1 VATTKRKP
9 MTVRQVA
16 LKHGFRSGLEETIA
30 KKLSADK
37 IPFEY
42 EKLKIN
48 FNQPEKKRSYT
59 PDFQL
64 LSNGIIIESKGRFL
78 VADRLKHLWVK
89 EQHPELDI
97 RFVFTNSRSKLRK
110 GAKSSYGQ
118 WCDKYGFRYYDRII
132 PEDWLKE
139 KGKNKHPKF
148 IKFTGAKVRRVK

>member
-1 VATTKRKP
+1 VATTSKRKP

-37 IPFEY
+37 VPFEY

-64 LSNGIIIESKGRFL
+64 LSNDIIIESKGRFL

-97 RFVFTNSRSKLRK
+97 RFVFSNSKAKLSKASK
-110 GAKSSYGQ
+110 TTYGM
-118 WCDKYGFRYYDRII
+118 WCDKHGFKYADREI
-132 PEDWLKE
+132 P
-139 KGKNKHPKF
+139 KGWINE
-148 IKFTGAKVRRVK
+148 

>member
-1 VATTKRKP
+1 MAVTRKRKP

-30 KKLSADK
+30 KKLSADNVA
-37 IPFEY
+37 FEY

-48 FNQPEKKRSYT
+48 FTQPEKKRSYT

-89 EQHPELDI
+89 EQYPEYDI
-97 RFVFTNSRSKLRK
+97 RFVFSNSKAKLSKASK
-110 GAKSSYGQ
+110 TTYGM
-118 WCDKYGFRYYDRII
+118 WCDKHGFKYADREI
-132 PEDWLKE
+132 PKSWIME
-139 KGKNKHPKF
+139 K
-148 IKFTGAKVRRVK
+148 

>member
-1 VATTKRKP
+1 MATTRKRKP

-30 KKLSADK
+30 KKLSADNVA
-37 IPFEY
+37 FEY

-48 FNQPEKKRSYT
+48 FTQPEKKRSYT

-89 EQHPELDI
+89 EQHPEYDI
-97 RFVFTNSRSKLRK
+97 RFVFSNSKAKLSKASK
-110 GAKSSYGQ
+110 TTYGM
-118 WCDKYGFRYYDRII
+118 WCDKHGFKYADREI
-132 PEDWLKE
+132 P
-139 KGKNKHPKF
+139 KGWINE
-148 IKFTGAKVRRVK
+148 

>member
-1 VATTKRKP
+1 

-37 IPFEY
+37 VPFEY

-97 RFVFTNSRSKLRK
+97 RFVFSNSKAKLSKASK
-110 GAKSSYGQ
+110 TTYGM
-118 WCDKYGFRYYDRII
+118 WCDKHGFKYSDREI
-132 PEDWLKE
+132 PLSWILE
-139 KGKNKHPKF
+139 K
-148 IKFTGAKVRRVK
+148 

>member
-1 VATTKRKP
+1 MATTKRKP

-97 RFVFTNSRSKLRK
+97 RFVFSNSKAKLSKASK
-110 GAKSSYGQ
+110 TTYGM
-118 WCDKYGFRYYDRII
+118 WCDKHGFKYSDREI
-132 PEDWLKE
+132 PLSWILE
-139 KGKNKHPKF
+139 K
-148 IKFTGAKVRRVK
+148 

>member
-1 VATTKRKP
+1 MATTRKRKP

-30 KKLSADK
+30 KKLSADNVA
-37 IPFEY
+37 FEY

-48 FNQPEKKRSYT
+48 FTQPEKKRSYT

-64 LSNGIIIESKGRFL
+64 LKNGIIIESKGRFL

-97 RFVFTNSRSKLRK
+97 RFVFSNSKAKLSKASK
-110 GAKSSYGQ
+110 TTYGM
-118 WCDKYGFRYYDRII
+118 WCDKHGFKYADREI
-132 PEDWLKE
+132 P
-139 KGKNKHPKF
+139 KGWINE
-148 IKFTGAKVRRVK
+148 

>member
-1 VATTKRKP
+1 

-37 IPFEY
+37 VPFEY

-97 RFVFTNSRSKLRK
+97 RFVFSNSKAKLSKASK
-110 GAKSSYGQ
+110 TTYGM
-118 WCDKYGFRYYDRII
+118 WCDKHGFKYADREI
-132 PEDWLKE
+132 P
-139 KGKNKHPKF
+139 KGWINE
-148 IKFTGAKVRRVK
+148 

>member
-1 VATTKRKP
+1 

-37 IPFEY
+37 VPFEY

-64 LSNGIIIESKGRFL
+64 LRNGIIIESKGRFL

-97 RFVFTNSRSKLRK
+97 RFVFSNSKAKLSKASK
-110 GAKSSYGQ
+110 TTYGM
-118 WCDKYGFRYYDRII
+118 WCDKHGFKYADREI
-132 PEDWLKE
+132 PKSWILE
-139 KGKNKHPKF
+139 K
-148 IKFTGAKVRRVK
+148 

>member
-97 RFVFTNSRSKLRK
+97 RFVFSNSKAKLSKASK
-110 GAKSSYGQ
+110 TTYGM
-118 WCDKYGFRYYDRII
+118 WCDKHGFKYSDREI
-132 PEDWLKE
+132 PLSWILE
-139 KGKNKHPKF
+139 K
-148 IKFTGAKVRRVK
+148 

>member
-1 VATTKRKP
+1 MATTRKRRP

-30 KKLSADK
+30 KKLSADNVA
-37 IPFEY
+37 FEY

-48 FNQPEKKRSYT
+48 FTQPEKKRSYT

-64 LSNGIIIESKGRFL
+64 LKNGIIIESKGRFL

-97 RFVFTNSRSKLRK
+97 RFVFSNSKAKLSKASK
-110 GAKSSYGQ
+110 TTYGM
-118 WCDKYGFRYYDRII
+118 WCDKHGFKYADREI
-132 PEDWLKE
+132 P
-139 KGKNKHPKF
+139 KGWINE
-148 IKFTGAKVRRVK
+148 

>member
-1 VATTKRKP
+1 

-30 KKLSADK
+30 KKLSTDK
-37 IPFEY
+37 VPFEY

-97 RFVFTNSRSKLRK
+97 RFVFSNSKAKLSKASK
-110 GAKSSYGQ
+110 TTYGM
-118 WCDKYGFRYYDRII
+118 WCDKYGFKYADREI
-132 PEDWLKE
+132 P
-139 KGKNKHPKF
+139 KGWINE
-148 IKFTGAKVRRVK
+148 

>member
-1 VATTKRKP
+1 

-37 IPFEY
+37 VPFEY

-64 LSNGIIIESKGRFL
+64 LSNDIIIESKGRFL

-97 RFVFTNSRSKLRK
+97 RFVFSNSKAKLSKASK
-110 GAKSSYGQ
+110 TTYGM
-118 WCDKYGFRYYDRII
+118 WCDKHGFKYADREI
-132 PEDWLKE
+132 P
-139 KGKNKHPKF
+139 KGWINE
-148 IKFTGAKVRRVK
+148 

>member
-1 VATTKRKP
+1 

-30 KKLSADK
+30 KKLPADK

-97 RFVFTNSRSKLRK
+97 RFVFSNSKAKLSKASK
-110 GAKSSYGQ
+110 TTYGM
-118 WCDKYGFRYYDRII
+118 WCDKHGFKYSDREI
-132 PEDWLKE
+132 PLSWILE
-139 KGKNKHPKF
+139 K
-148 IKFTGAKVRRVK
+148 

>member
-1 VATTKRKP
+1 MATTCKRKP

-30 KKLSADK
+30 KKLSADNVA
-37 IPFEY
+37 FEY

-48 FNQPEKKRSYT
+48 FTQPEKKRSYT

-64 LSNGIIIESKGRFL
+64 LKNGIIIESKGRFL

-97 RFVFTNSRSKLRK
+97 RFVFSNSKAKLSKASK
-110 GAKSSYGQ
+110 TTYGM
-118 WCDKYGFRYYDRII
+118 WCDKHGFKYADREI
-132 PEDWLKE
+132 P
-139 KGKNKHPKF
+139 KGWINE
-148 IKFTGAKVRRVK
+148 

>member
-1 VATTKRKP
+1 

-97 RFVFTNSRSKLRK
+97 RFVFSNSKAKLSKASK
-110 GAKSSYGQ
+110 TTYGM
-118 WCDKYGFRYYDRII
+118 WCDKHGFKYSDREI
-132 PEDWLKE
+132 PLSWILE
-139 KGKNKHPKF
+139 K
-148 IKFTGAKVRRVK
+148 

>member
-37 IPFEY
+37 VPFEY

-97 RFVFTNSRSKLRK
+97 RFVFSNSKAKLSKASK
-110 GAKSSYGQ
+110 TTYGM
-118 WCDKYGFRYYDRII
+118 WCDKHGFKYSDREI
-132 PEDWLKE
+132 PLSWILE
-139 KGKNKHPKF
+139 K
-148 IKFTGAKVRRVK
+148 

>member
-1 VATTKRKP
+1 

-37 IPFEY
+37 VPFEY

-89 EQHPELDI
+89 EQHPKLDI
-97 RFVFTNSRSKLRK
+97 RFVFSNSKAKLSKASK
-110 GAKSSYGQ
+110 TTYGM
-118 WCDKYGFRYYDRII
+118 WCDKHGFKYADREI
-132 PEDWLKE
+132 P
-139 KGKNKHPKF
+139 KGWINE
-148 IKFTGAKVRRVK
+148 

>member
-1 VATTKRKP
+1 VATTSKRKP

-37 IPFEY
+37 VPFEY

-97 RFVFTNSRSKLRK
+97 RFVFSNSKAKLSKASK
-110 GAKSSYGQ
+110 TTYGM
-118 WCDKYGFRYYDRII
+118 WCDKHGFKYADREI
-132 PEDWLKE
+132 P
-139 KGKNKHPKF
+139 KGWINE
-148 IKFTGAKVRRVK
+148 

>member
-1 VATTKRKP
+1 

-30 KKLSADK
+30 KKLSADNVA
-37 IPFEY
+37 FEY

-48 FNQPEKKRSYT
+48 FTQPEKKRSYT

-64 LSNGIIIESKGRFL
+64 LKNGIIIESKGRFL

-97 RFVFTNSRSKLRK
+97 RFVFSNSKAKLSKASK
-110 GAKSSYGQ
+110 TTYGM
-118 WCDKYGFRYYDRII
+118 WCDKHGFKYADREI
-132 PEDWLKE
+132 P
-139 KGKNKHPKF
+139 KGWINE
-148 IKFTGAKVRRVK
+148 

>member
-1 VATTKRKP
+1 MKP
-9 MTVRQVA
+9 MTVRQAA

-37 IPFEY
+37 VPFEY

-97 RFVFTNSRSKLRK
+97 RFIFSNSKAKLSKTSK
-110 GAKSSYGQ
+110 TTYGM
-118 WCDKYGFRYYDRII
+118 WCDKYGFKYADREI
-132 PEDWLKE
+132 PKSWIME
-139 KGKNKHPKF
+139 K
-148 IKFTGAKVRRVK
+148 